1 MYYHRILPVWTSL
14 PSVESDC
21 GSFKC
26 LRDHWVTAAASQS
39 DSEVEMMNLN
49 PANPGST
56 PTDTCVQES
65 LVEVT
70 ALHSVTRVQLPLIP
84 VCSSHWLR

>member
-39 DSEVEMMNLN
+39 DSEVKVMNLN

-65 LVEVT
+65 LVVAGRT
-70 ALHSVTRVQLPLIP
+70 FGQNAPVCQSLIP
-84 VCSSHWLR
+84 V